1 MSTSA
6 VPQGTAAPRT
16 NNAGASLLP
25 PLPPA
30 VPADLTRATA
40 RYKRHAWLAGLGL
53 LAFVALYLSLTG
65 WFLWTSYRLI
75 AFAFGPA
82 RDTFWSFILGALS
95 GLLGMFLLSAL
106 FFIKTGGDSK
116 QNELTAADE
125 PELFAF
131 LNALADRVGAPRPHR
146 VFLSARVNAGV
157 FYDISFVNLLIPT
170 RKNLEIGLGLV
181 NTLNLSEFTAV
192 LAHEFGH
199 FAQRSMAVGRWVYTA
214 QQVAGQVVVARSWLD
229 KLLAGLSST
238 DLRIAWVGWIMRL
251 IVWSIRSLLDTA
263 FRLVVLA
270 ERALGREMEFQA
282 DLVSVSVTGSDA
294 LVHAL
299 HRMGAADG
307 AWNLAINT
315 LAREAGRGKAVPDL
329 FALQTRIIEHMAR
342 ILNEPDHG
350 APPKIPAENPE
361 EHRVFEEELA
371 EPPRMWSTHPPSR
384 EREINAK
391 RIYVPAPIDSRSAF
405 CLFRDP
411 ERIRRQVTAELL
423 SPVKEKLEPLAE
435 EEALA
440 AVDKRFDKP
449 LFAERYRGIYL
460 GRPIGLATKA
470 PVQMVGPAV
479 AEADIRDQLAQL
491 YPETLA
497 GDFRDLRT
505 RSEERAVLEALRD
518 NILDAP
524 GGIIRHRGRV
534 IPRRSLAALIE
545 EVKTEVDTMRERV
558 EGHDRACRAVHLAAA
573 KALGQGWEAYLVG
586 LIKLHHYAAHAE
598 ANLEDAQ
605 GYLANVFA
613 IVTADGS
620 VSSGERKRLIM
631 ASVEVHSALDEIHRH
646 RKTVKLPDEVFDR
659 FWETLDVP
667 GAKERP
673 KTFNELFADEFTL
686 PLADEQN
693 IGDWFKVI
701 DGWIDEPLRFMGAL
715 ERVSLEMLVEA
726 EDRVREAYTDGT
738 DPGPAPEVPI
748 VPDRYQTLTRDQRR
762 ERQKHLDL
770 WNRFQ
775 IADGFFPSLGRLVV
789 AGGILAV
796 VMGAAHNANLTSSA
810 QRRTK
815 AAAAQPSEA
824 IVTVLNGLELPIVV
838 EVQGHSLHIG
848 PHDRKALNISPTNSM
863 PIRARSE
870 VGDEIETFA
879 PPVYPGSEYIYN
891 VVGATSMVLWT
902 EGPTVSGGKLPRPL
916 GAPRW
921 FVLTD
926 DPEHQNVRSLQAT
939 TAGKNTRSSVGTFQ
953 ESLPAAVLANAKD
966 DTEREQIILAHVK
979 WDMPSTRDIVEWLR
993 LAEKRVDFGHLLTR
1007 RLERYPHDMSVLRLQ
1022 LDRATGDERKV
1033 FCTRI
1038 HAQAIQSTED
1048 LDWRYLEL
1056 RCNHD
1061 ELKEPKIFLDEYNK
1075 HPYHPYLAETAAYAY
1090 LRQRKYDDAITAL
1103 DVAASARPLTENT
1116 NLLIARLMRMT
1127 DHKDTEI
1134 KLPGLAA
1141 DSTTLKTLLSIES
1154 GEIVTGTNHAFFLL
1168 GSGFLVEAVEATKN
1182 DPVRRRP
1189 VLTLAAASEGAPR
1202 EIIDKFLELPVE
1214 KEASNLIWEEIAI
1227 RDREGRPHT
1236 EHDGLA
1242 KRWSTYADKLA
1253 PFATLP
1259 FLKSG
1264 PASVEAAL
1272 SRLPVDKQAIA
1283 CSMALVRSAPHAP
1296 KSCRA
1301 LVRTYLFV
1309 PERPYFRP

>member
-1 MSTSA
+1 MSTSK
-6 VPQGTAAPRT
+6 VPKATRPKAT
-16 NNAGASLLP
+16 KSTDASLLP
-25 PLPPA
+25 PLPPN
-30 VPADLTRATA
+30 VPPDLTRATT
-40 RYKRHAWLAGLGL
+40 RYKRHAWLAGIGL
-53 LAFVALYLSLTG
+53 LAFVALYLGLTG
-65 WFLWTSYRLI
+65 WFLWTSFRLI
-75 AFAFGPA
+75 TFAFGPA
-82 RDTFWSFILGALS
+82 RNTFWSFVVGALS

-106 FFIKTGGDSK
+106 FIIKTGGDSK
-116 QNELTAADE
+116 KNEITAKNE

-229 KLLAGLSST
+229 KLLAGLSAT
-238 DLRIAWVGWIMRL
+238 DFRIAWVGWLMRL
-251 IVWSIRSLLDTA
+251 IVWSIRSLLDSA

-315 LAREAGRGKAVPDL
+315 LAREASRGKAVPDL
-329 FALQTRIIEHMAR
+329 FALQTRIIEHMGR
-342 ILNEPDHG
+342 VLNEPDHG
-350 APPKIPAENPE
+350 RPPKIPAENPA

-384 EREINAK
+384 DREINAK
-391 RIYVPAPIDSRSAF
+391 RIYVSATIDSRSAF

-411 ERIRRQVTAELL
+411 ERLRRKVTEELL
-423 SPVKEKLEPLAE
+423 SEVKAKLEPLSD
-435 EEALA
+435 EEALES
-440 AVDKRFDKP
+440 VDKRFNKP
-449 LFAERYRGIYL
+449 LLNERYRGIYL
-460 GRPIGLATKA
+460 ARPIGLATKA

-479 AEADIRDQLAQL
+479 EEADIHEQFAGL

-497 GDFRDLRT
+497 GEFRDLRV
-505 RSEERAVLEALRD
+505 RSGERAVLEALRD

-545 EVKTEVDTMRERV
+545 EVKTEVDSMRERV
-558 EGHDRACRAVHLAAA
+558 EAHDRACRAVHLAAA
-573 KALGQGWEAYLVG
+573 KSMGQGWEAYLAG
-586 LIKLHHYAAHAE
+586 LVKLHHYAAHTE

-605 GYLANVFA
+605 GYLANVFS
-613 IVTADGS
+613 IVIADGS
-620 VSSGERKRLIM
+620 ISSSERKRLIM
-631 ASVEVHSALDEIHRH
+631 ASVEVHSALDEIYQH
-646 RKTVKLPDEVFDR
+646 RKVVKLPDEVFDR
-659 FWETLDVP
+659 FWESLDVH

-673 KTFNELFADEFTL
+673 KTFAELFADEFTL

-701 DGWIDEPLRFMGAL
+701 DSWMEDPLRFMAAL

-726 EDRVREAYTDGT
+726 EDRVRHAYTEGIDL
-738 DPGPAPEVPI
+738 GPAPEAPI
-748 VPDRYQTLTRDQRR
+748 VPDRYQTLTRDQKR

-770 WNRFQ
+770 WDRFQ

-796 VMGAAHNANLTSSA
+796 VMGTAYNENLMSVSE
-810 QRRTK
+810 RRIK
-815 AAAAQPSEA
+815 AASAAQDSMMT
-824 IVTVLNGLELPIVV
+824 ILNGLELPIVV
-838 EVQGHSLHIG
+838 EVQGHLLQIG
-848 PHDRKALNISPTNSM
+848 PHERKTQTISPTNSM
-863 PIRARSE
+863 PIRTRSE
-870 VGDEIETFA
+870 MNEEIETLA
-879 PPVYPGSEYIYN
+879 PPVAPGGDYIYN
-891 VVGATSMVLWT
+891 VAGATALVLSM
-902 EGPTVSGGKLPRPL
+902 EGPTVPVGRSRRWL

-921 FVLTD
+921 FVFSDEADFQKVRRLQGTTAAKNVRISVGMMYEGRPAGILASAKD
-926 DPEHQNVRSLQAT
+926 ETEHQ
-939 TAGKNTRSSVGTFQ
+939 
-953 ESLPAAVLANAKD
+953 
-966 DTEREQIILAHVK
+966 QIIVTHAK
-979 WDMPSTRDIVEWLR
+979 WDEPSTHDILEWLR
-993 LAEKRVDFGHLLTR
+993 LAAKRSDFDTLLAR
-1007 RLERYPHDMSVLRLQ
+1007 RLERYPHDMSALLLQ
-1022 LDRATGDERKV
+1022 LDRAKDDGRIA
-1033 FCTRI
+1033 FCSKI
-1038 HAQAIQSTED
+1038 HAKAAKAPED

-1056 RCNHD
+1056 LCD
-1061 ELKEPKIFLDEYNK
+1061 SKEPKVFLGEYIK
-1075 HPYHPYLAETAAYAY
+1075 HPYHPYIANAAAGEY
-1090 LRQRKYDDAITAL
+1090 LRLRKYDESIAAL
-1103 DVAASARPLTENT
+1103 DVAASARPLTETT
-1116 NLLIARLMRMT
+1116 NLLIARLMRMI
-1127 DHKDTEI
+1127 DHKDTQK
-1134 KLPGLAA
+1134 KLPGLAEE
-1141 DSTTLKTLLSIES
+1141 STLLKTLLAFDS
-1154 GEIVTGTNHAFFLL
+1154 GEGLTGASQSFVLL
-1168 GSGFLVEAVEATKN
+1168 GKGNLVEAVAMAKDDTIHY
-1182 DPVRRRP
+1182 RP

-1202 EIIDKFLELPVE
+1202 EMIDDCMQLPIE
-1214 KEASNLIWEEIAI
+1214 QPQSDLIWVEIAL
-1227 RDREGRPHT
+1227 RDREGFSHT
-1236 EHDGLA
+1236 AHDELA
-1242 KRWSTYADKLA
+1242 QRWSTHADQLA

-1264 PASVEAAL
+1264 RAPVEAAL
-1272 SRLPVDKQAIA
+1272 LRLPIDKQAIA
-1283 CSMALVRSAPHAP
+1283 CSMGLVRSAEHAP